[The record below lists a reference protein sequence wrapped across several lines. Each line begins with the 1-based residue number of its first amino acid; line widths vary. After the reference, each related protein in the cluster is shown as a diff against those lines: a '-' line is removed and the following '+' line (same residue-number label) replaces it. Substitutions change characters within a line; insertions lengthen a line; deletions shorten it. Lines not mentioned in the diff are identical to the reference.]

1 MLSAHHDVIMVV
13 NQVELSD
20 LTYLLEC
27 ARRDTGV
34 PGKGD
39 LFYKLWVLGDGNDG
53 FDADRAT
60 LWYTSG
66 HGDATLR
73 PNEEPLPW
81 LVKTFQERRT
91 WFATYLAYYRIFV
104 FHILW
109 FHVLLALAF
118 AQDPDDS
125 GDSFQNRCSLL
136 PVSHTQL
143 THAVHLISQ
152 HVLAGERRC
161 TPTVIT
167 FQPLPMLWFALCM
180 L

>member
-1 MLSAHHDVIMVV
+1 M
-13 NQVELSD
+13 
-20 LTYLLEC
+20 LEC
-27 ARRDTGV
+27 FSRDTGV

-39 LFYKLWVLGDGNDG
+39 LFYKLWVLGDGNNG
-53 FDADRAT
+53 FDADRAS

-66 HGDATLR
+66 HGDATLL

-118 AQDPDDS
+118 AQDPNDS
-125 GDSFQNRCSLL
+125 GDSFQNRCVLL
-136 PVSHTQL
+136 LVIHTQL
-143 THAVHLISQ
+143 TDAVRLVSQ
-152 HVLAGERRC
+152 HMLTGKQHC
-161 TPTVIT
+161 ILTVT
-167 FQPLPMLWFALCM
+167 FQPLPMSWFALC
-180 L
+180 LL